1 MLDSVCVCVCVWL
14 CVCACGKEA
23 SKEQDYLWAIE
34 VAYAFSWR
42 ELMHTQASRGNRH
55 RSWRN

>member
-1 MLDSVCVCVCVWL
+1 MLDCASGCVCV
-14 CVCACGKEA
+14 CGKEA

-42 ELMHTQASRGNRH
+42 ELMHTQASKQGKPATFVEE
-55 RSWRN
+55 